1 MVTSYQYSAVT
12 EYIEHVHAMINPCDI
27 KKETNWF
34 LYSSCTH
41 VRNIMKL
48 CVVEEMMERGD
59 LRLTDQDDHVSNK
72 QAPVTCHG
80 GIIWPSVS
88 VLTCNKCDADV
99 FSLQYF

>member
-59 LRLTDQDDHVSNK
+59 LRTTMSVTNK
-72 QAPVTCHG
+72 PLSRVMEASFG
-80 GIIWPSVS
+80 RLSV
-88 VLTCNKCDADV
+88 
-99 FSLQYF
+99 Y